1 AGWCWYETQDDG
13 KGWAAAARQWQAER
27 GFSEGGTDSARI
39 ALRGRDPFA
48 DEALGEDFRRI
59 AGIVFDAVVA
69 GRDAEAEP
77 T

>member
-1 AGWCWYETQDDG
+1 MT
-13 KGWAAAARQWQAER
+13 
-27 GFSEGGTDSARI
+27 GTAPPPSTGASRAVLVADDSAVAREKLRQV
-39 ALRGRDPFA
+39 LRGRDPFA
-48 DEALGEDFRRI
+48 DEVLGQDFRRI